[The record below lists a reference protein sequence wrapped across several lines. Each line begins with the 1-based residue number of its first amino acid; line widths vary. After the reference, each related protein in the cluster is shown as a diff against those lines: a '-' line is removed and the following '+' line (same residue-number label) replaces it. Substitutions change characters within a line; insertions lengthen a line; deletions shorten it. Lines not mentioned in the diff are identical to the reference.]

1 MGSLLA
7 IACSFLPARWRQR
20 LSVDDRLA
28 APYTLLTG
36 LLQIVGGILLL
47 WLKFPDY
54 VSRWVEAAE
63 GGDRASQMV
72 FGATLWLG
80 FLFFSGWGWLGLFG
94 IFEGMARAA
103 AGAAG
108 QSLATLPLVVIE
120 WAISRGKQVAEAD
133 RSPIAADE
141 LRRVGDRVEI
151 WRSRPTDW
159 DEMITIDIDGEPYV
173 LESRSERETGLRRYV
188 YTLKPIPR
196 GWVFRRRI
204 HYP

>member
-1 MGSLLA
+1 MGWLGA
-7 IACSFLPARWRQR
+7 IGCSFLPARWRQK
-20 LSVDDRLA
+20 LNVNDRLA
-28 APYTLLTG
+28 APFTLLTG
-36 LLQIVGGILLL
+36 LLEILGGVLLL
-47 WLKFPDY
+47 WIKFPDY
-54 VSRWVEAAE
+54 VTRWVQAAE

-94 IFEGMARAA
+94 ILEGMARAA

-108 QSLATLPLVVIE
+108 QTLATLPLFVIE
-120 WAISRGKQVAEAD
+120 RAISTGKQSAAAD

-159 DEMITIDIDGEPYV
+159 DEMITIDLDDEPYV
-173 LESRSERETGLRRYV
+173 LESKSERETGLRRYV

-196 GWVFRRRI
+196 GWIFRRRI
-204 HYP
+204 RYP

>member
-1 MGSLLA
+1 
-7 IACSFLPARWRQR
+7 LPARWRQR
-20 LSVDDRLA
+20 LSVNDRLA
-28 APYTLLTG
+28 APFTLLTG

-47 WLKFPDY
+47 WIKFPDY
-54 VSRWVEAAE
+54 VTRWVQAAE
-63 GGDRASQMV
+63 GGDRASHMV

-80 FLFFSGWGWLGLFG
+80 FLFFSGWGWLGLFS
-94 IFEGMARAA
+94 ILEGMARAA

-108 QSLATLPLVVIE
+108 QTLATLPLFVIE
-120 WAISRGKQVAEAD
+120 RVIFKGKQSAAAD

-159 DEMITIDIDGEPYV
+159 DEMITIDIDDEPYV
-173 LESRSERETGLRRYV
+173 LESKSERETGLRRYV

-204 HYP
+204 RYP